1 MIPLT
6 CLTKHVVTGF
16 DADFEILSLKDCGR
30 EINRVALDK
39 RRLRFNHVVA
49 KSELARVVSC
59 ILEKTAPDQEAGIF
73 IDVVVV
79 AGRGNGSHPPIR

>member
-6 CLTKHVVTGF
+6 CLTKHVVARF
-16 DADFEILSLKDCGR
+16 DADFEFRSLKDSGR

-49 KSELARVVSC
+49 KSELARVLSC
-59 ILEKTAPDQEAGIF
+59 FLEKAAPDQEAGIP
-73 IDVVVV
+73 IDVIVI